1 MGCFVSEQLSLSGF
15 LIMIVEDDPLIGLD
29 LAMTLE
35 DEGAVILGP
44 YQSAAS
50 ALAALD
56 ASDSDRLPRAALL
69 DVDLGGHTSEA
80 VARYLQ
86 KVGVPFVFH
95 TAQAP
100 EDDKIFAGIEAPVI
114 RKPSNEEQIVAAVVS
129 IAERNAAR

>member
-1 MGCFVSEQLSLSGF
+1 VSEDFRLSGI

-44 YQSAAS
+44 YHSAPS
-50 ALAALD
+50 ALAALN
-56 ASDSDRLPRAALL
+56 ASDSERLPGAALL

-80 VARYLQ
+80 VARYLHEA
-86 KVGVPFVFH
+86 GVPFAFH

-100 EDDKIFAGIEAPVI
+100 EDDNIFAGIAAPVI

-129 IAERNAAR
+129 IAARNAAR